1 MVFIGH
7 SNIRKAFSKL
17 IDKGALSHAHLIIG
31 EEGIGKSKIAQIF
44 ALNILGKK
52 EEKEYADIVN
62 YKVKEK
68 SIGIDEVRGII
79 QEVNKRPFE
88 GDKKVIIIHKG
99 NKLTIQAQNALLKTI
114 EEPPKGVYIIILCE
128 SGELIL
134 DTIKS
139 RCQIH
144 KLSPLNIKEMREYI
158 DLSYNK
164 FEENIINSALAYA
177 GGVPGRAEDFI
188 NDKNLELLRT
198 YICELLEEVN
208 SNNKEAV
215 IVYEKKLSIFK
226 DKWED
231 ILKILLSFIRDI
243 SVYKEVEN
251 KELIINGDKL
261 HEIDRLSREMT
272 FKKLRS
278 MVKVLDDTRLKL
290 NSNTNFLLT
299 LNVMII
305 DLMEV

>member
-1 MVFIGH
+1 MKFIGH
-7 SNIRKAFSKL
+7 NKIRESFDKL
-17 IDKGALSHAHLIIG
+17 IEKCALSHAHLIIG
-31 EEGIGKSKIAQIF
+31 EDGIGKSKIAQIF
-44 ALNILGKK
+44 ALSILDKGQ
-52 EEKEYADIVN
+52 EKEYADIVN
-62 YKVKEK
+62 YRVNEK

-79 QEVNKRPFE
+79 QEIYKKPFE

-128 SGELIL
+128 SGDLIL

-144 KLSPLNIKEMREYI
+144 KLSPLNIEDMREYI
-158 DLSYNK
+158 NLYFKEFDEK
-164 FEENIINSALAYA
+164 MINSALAYA
-177 GGVPGRAEDFI
+177 GGVPGKVEDFF
-188 NDKNLELLRT
+188 NNKNLEILRGIICNLLVD
-198 YICELLEEVN
+198 IN
-208 SNNKEAV
+208 KGDKEAV
-215 IVYEKKLSIFK
+215 IAYEKKLASFK
-226 DKWED
+226 ENWEE
-231 ILKILLSFIRDI
+231 ILNILLSFIRDI

-261 HEIDRLSREMT
+261 HEIDNISREMT
-272 FKKLRS
+272 FRKLKR
-278 MVKVLDDTRLKL
+278 MVKVLDRTRNKL